1 MMVTNDDS
9 KLHSTEAVADSDNGI
24 DKNRD
29 KIVTIEVNGHKVKM
43 LEGPSTGQEIK
54 DAAIKEGVEIE
65 PNFVLQLE
73 LPNGSNKVI
82 GDNDK
87 VSLHENMSF
96 TAIAPD
102 DNS

>member
-1 MMVTNDDS
+1 MAANDDS
-9 KLHSTEAVADSDNGI
+9 KFRNAEAAVGSDSKI
-24 DKNRD
+24 DKGGD
-29 KIVTIEVNGHKVKM
+29 KTVTIEVNGHKIKM
-43 LEGPSTGQEIK
+43 LGGPATGQEIK

-82 GDNDK
+82 GDDDK
-87 VSLHENMSF
+87 VGLHENMSF

>member
-1 MMVTNDDS
+1 MTANDDN
-9 KLHSTEAVADSDNGI
+9 KLHGTKAAADGNNGI
-24 DKNRD
+24 DESGD
-29 KIVTIEVNGHKVKM
+29 KTVTIEVNSHKVEM
-43 LEGPSTGQEIK
+43 PGGPATGQEIK
-54 DAAIKEGVEIE
+54 DAAIKGGVEIK

-82 GDNDK
+82 GDEDK
-87 VSLHENMSF
+87 VLLRENMSF

>member
-1 MMVTNDDS
+1 MMTTNDDS
-9 KLHSTEAVADSDNGI
+9 KLRNAETAAGGGSI
-24 DKNRD
+24 DKDGD
-29 KIVTIEVNGHKVKM
+29 KTVTIEVNGHKIKM
-43 LEGPSTGQEIK
+43 LEGPATGQEIK
-54 DAAIKEGVEIE
+54 DAAIKEGIEIE

-82 GDNDK
+82 GDDDK
-87 VSLHENMSF
+87 VSLHKNMSF